1 MKLNHPGVYRII
13 GEHFELL
20 ATVVGEVPCLRIASA
35 LSINDLVQKS
45 KFTALEEES
54 PEIQAVYANPD
65 KFVFLEYN
73 YSDAAKL
80 PPYRVSIRGIKCPDI
95 SENQFKEFV
104 ERYKID
110 KSLPGRG
117 IAATKYYI
125 VEKTGWTLSQAHAVI
140 LKIVNFLR
148 NAREYDCYN

>member
-20 ATVVGEVPCLRIASA
+20 ATIVGEVPCLRIASA
-35 LSINDLVQKS
+35 LNVNDLVQKS
-45 KFTALEEES
+45 KFTVLEEES
-54 PEIQAVYANPD
+54 SEIQAVYANPD
-65 KFVFLEYN
+65 KFVFLEYD

-80 PPYRVSIRGIKCPDI
+80 PPYRASIRGVKCPDI
-95 SENQFKEFV
+95 TETQFKEFV

-117 IAATKYYI
+117 IAATKFYM

-140 LKIVNFLR
+140 LKIVNYLR
-148 NAREYDCYN
+148 HEREYSCYI